1 MLRRCRAARRC
12 QGTATDRRARIHRL
26 PACGPAIRMSRPGP
40 FALQHANRCAA
51 ALGGGTKR
59 ATSRSLPA
67 SLWPVELIRAMHEII
82 YLIGLVVVV
91 MFILGLLGVR

>member
-1 MLRRCRAARRC
+1 MGRRCRAARRC
-12 QGTATDRRARIHRL
+12 QGIATGREGCIHRL
-26 PACGPAIRMSRPGP
+26 PGLHMATGIGPEGASRCSTQIDVRRPYVD
-40 FALQHANRCAA
+40 
-51 ALGGGTKR
+51 GTKR
-59 ATSRSLPA
+59 TTSRSLPA

>member
-1 MLRRCRAARRC
+1 V
-12 QGTATDRRARIHRL
+12 
-26 PACGPAIRMSRPGP
+26 
-40 FALQHANRCAA
+40 
-51 ALGGGTKR
+51 GGTKR
-59 ATSRSLPA
+59 TTSRSLPA